1 MFHGQVQKEL
11 LSLPDWDTRLERSTQ
26 LLSGLTPFPN
36 ADLAVAAESFYKKL
50 KAADSYKPSGTY
62 RGPVTLVKSTDNF
75 VTLDKDYNLTPVS
88 TISVC
93 CACQHNDNTVSL
105 WEKQMEM
112 AKEAV
117 EW

>member
-26 LLSGLTPFPN
+26 LLAGLTPFPN

-93 CACQHNDNTVSL
+93 S
-105 WEKQMEM
+105 
-112 AKEAV
+112 AV
-117 EW
+117 RMPT